1 MLSDLFRRLR
11 QSESTRVLVARR
23 IIIIMSLSLLIAI
36 LVILCM
42 EVYYEVPS
50 LKTTPEKVDSLSVP
64 GKNNFIK

>member
-1 MLSDLFRRLR
+1 MLSDLFRKLR
-11 QSESTRVLVARR
+11 HNEPKKILYLRR
-23 IIIIMSLSLLIAI
+23 FIIIISLALLVTI